1 MTIMRQITNSIK
13 CLIVFGIWLLGFNT
27 LSACNIKL
35 KIVYTQADLR
45 TIFDITP
52 ELFDK
57 GLISHSL
64 DSIIVVSDM
73 KFSKFFDTINSL
85 KKTSE
90 IHPSINV
97 RAKIIFYLGMFYIY
111 CQNGIYEVNE
121 EFRNMINA
129 ILKKSGKLPMY

>member
-1 MTIMRQITNSIK
+1 MRQITNSIK

-64 DSIIVVSDM
+64 DSINRGVRYEIFQILRHY
-73 KFSKFFDTINSL
+73 KFS
-85 KKTSE
+85 
-90 IHPSINV
+90 
-97 RAKIIFYLGMFYIY
+97 
-111 CQNGIYEVNE
+111 
-121 EFRNMINA
+121 
-129 ILKKSGKLPMY
+129 

>member
-1 MTIMRQITNSIK
+1 MRQITNSIK

-35 KIVYTQADLR
+35 KIVYTKADLR

-85 KKTSE
+85 KKKQ
-90 IHPSINV
+90 V
-97 RAKIIFYLGMFYIY
+97 KYI
-111 CQNGIYEVNE
+111 
-121 EFRNMINA
+121 
-129 ILKKSGKLPMY
+129 LL

>member
-1 MTIMRQITNSIK
+1 MRQITNSIK

-73 KFSKFFDTINSL
+73 KFSKFFDTINWLSGNL
-85 KKTSE
+85 VG
-90 IHPSINV
+90 ISINLC
-97 RAKIIFYLGMFYIY
+97 KSIQKELF
-111 CQNGIYEVNE
+111 
-121 EFRNMINA
+121 INDT
-129 ILKKSGKLPMY
+129 P

>member
-35 KIVYTQADLR
+35 KIVYAQADLR

-73 KFSKFFDTINSL
+73 KFSKFFATMVGNRESDLRGAQWIGCL
-85 KKTSE
+85 LYTS
-90 IHPSINV
+90 PSP
-97 RAKIIFYLGMFYIY
+97 RD
-111 CQNGIYEVNE
+111 
-121 EFRNMINA
+121 
-129 ILKKSGKLPMY
+129 S

>member
-1 MTIMRQITNSIK
+1 
-13 CLIVFGIWLLGFNT
+13 
-27 LSACNIKL
+27 
-35 KIVYTQADLR
+35 
-45 TIFDITP
+45 
-52 ELFDK
+52 
-57 GLISHSL
+57 
-64 DSIIVVSDM
+64 M

-97 RAKIIFYLGMFYIY
+97 RAKIIFYLNEQILNTYYLGMFYIY

-129 ILKKSGKLPMY
+129 IIKKSGKLPMYWLKNVMSRYPYKGNDQYPYKGVHHYPYMGIKRRGQEIGKNNVK

>member
-1 MTIMRQITNSIK
+1 MRQITNSIK

-57 GLISHSL
+57 AR
-64 DSIIVVSDM
+64 D
-73 KFSKFFDTINSL
+73 
-85 KKTSE
+85 
-90 IHPSINV
+90 
-97 RAKIIFYLGMFYIY
+97 
-111 CQNGIYEVNE
+111 
-121 EFRNMINA
+121 
-129 ILKKSGKLPMY
+129 

>member
-1 MTIMRQITNSIK
+1 MRQITNSIK

-57 GLISHSL
+57 GLIRL
-64 DSIIVVSDM
+64 
-73 KFSKFFDTINSL
+73 
-85 KKTSE
+85 
-90 IHPSINV
+90 
-97 RAKIIFYLGMFYIY
+97 
-111 CQNGIYEVNE
+111 
-121 EFRNMINA
+121 
-129 ILKKSGKLPMY
+129 SGKILGSFFSFIVFCIFPL